1 MTTQTDA
8 FQAYTDGDLEP
19 SRALRALWSDLREVE
34 SELAPL
40 EAQRQQLRD
49 QIGQIVARHGSAT
62 IAGLGTAAI
71 TNPSVVTSYD
81 KAKIERLLT
90 ELAQTHPELAARL
103 AQCRVETSRAG
114 SLRLTSEKTRG

>member
-8 FQAYTDGDLEP
+8 FQAYADGDLEP
-19 SRALRALWSDLREVE
+19 GTAIRALWSDLRETE

-40 EAQRQQLRD
+40 EAQRATLRD
-49 QIGQIVARHGSAT
+49 QIGQIVARHGSQT
-62 IAGLGTAAI
+62 VRGLGTAAI
-71 TNPSVVTSYD
+71 TSPSVVTGYD

-90 ELAQTHPELAARL
+90 ELASSHPELAARL

-114 SLRLTSEKTRG
+114 SLRLTSEKRS

>member
-8 FQAYTDGDLEP
+8 FQAYQDGDLAP
-19 SRALRALWSDLREVE
+19 TSALRALWSDLRETE

-49 QIGQIVARHGSAT
+49 RISQIVARHGNMT
-62 IAGLGTAAI
+62 ITGLGSAAL
-71 TNPSVVTSYD
+71 TSPSVVTSYD

-90 ELAQTHPELAARL
+90 ELASSHPELAARL

-114 SLRLTSEKTRG
+114 GLRLMSEKARG

>member
-8 FQAYTDGDLEP
+8 FQAYQDGDLEP
-19 SRALRALWSDLREVE
+19 SKALRALWSDLKETE

-40 EAQRQQLRD
+40 EAQRQRLRD
-49 QIGQIVARHGSAT
+49 QISQIVARHGNMT
-62 IAGLGTAAI
+62 IAGLGSAAL
-71 TNPSVVTSYD
+71 TSPSVVTSYD

-90 ELAQTHPELAARL
+90 ELAQTHPKLAARL

-114 SLRLTSEKTRG
+114 GLRLMSEKAR